1 MQRAMTKQRRSTGY
15 LLKVSLRGAPGIW
28 RRIAIRGDQTLDD
41 LHTTIFHAFDRFD
54 EHLYSFYFPKAGSRG
69 KRERR
74 MADEYTHPAAVE
86 DSNDFGSKARNAAK
100 TTIDSLHLRPRQRF
114 DYLFDFGDSWEHEVL
129 VEEVDVPL
137 AAGRY
142 PRITERH
149 GASPPQYP
157 NADDE

>member
-1 MQRAMTKQRRSTGY
+1 MRKQRGSTSY
-15 LLKVSLRGAPGIW
+15 LLKVSLRGVPGIW

-86 DSNDFGSKARNAAK
+86 DSDAFGSKVGNAARTK
-100 TTIDSLHLRPRQRF
+100 IGSLQLRPGRRF
-114 DYLFDFGDSWEHEVL
+114 DYLFDFGDFWEHEVL

-142 PRITERH
+142 PRSQD
-149 GASPPQYP
+149 GAVHLHRNIQTWTMRKG
-157 NADDE
+157 

>member
-1 MQRAMTKQRRSTGY
+1 MGKRRKSTSY

-28 RRIAIRGDQTLDD
+28 RRIAIRSDQTLDD

-86 DSNDFGSKARNAAK
+86 DSDAFGSKVGNAARTK
-100 TTIDSLHLRPRQRF
+100 IGLLQLRPGQRF

-142 PRITERH
+142 PRITERR

-157 NADDE
+157 DVDDE